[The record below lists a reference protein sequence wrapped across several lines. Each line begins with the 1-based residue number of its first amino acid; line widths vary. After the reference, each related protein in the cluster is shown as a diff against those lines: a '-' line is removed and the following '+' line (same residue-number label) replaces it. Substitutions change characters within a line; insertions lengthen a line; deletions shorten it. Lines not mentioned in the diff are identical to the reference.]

1 MNQKLKNITLMV
13 ILGVLVA
20 CSVILGVTKKTGSAT
35 IENAGM
41 FAIQDTARIDKI
53 TMRSD
58 GETMALQ
65 KVDGVWRL
73 NDQYKA
79 EQNIARVLL
88 AILKDAQVVRKV
100 PKSQAETLAGEVM
113 AKGVLVEISGEG
125 KLLGSFYAA
134 GNDNKTVSY
143 MMATEASQPMIV
155 NIPGYESYVAGIFEI
170 PQNDWRDRTILSANW
185 RTLQK
190 LDMQYRQ
197 FPEYDFTIEFKFN
210 FLSIDGIDL
219 LDTARMMD
227 YIEQFNFLQADRFL
241 DRGQNEKYD
250 SLLRTPETVSL
261 SISDINAANSRT
273 ILFYP
278 LLPDDAMML
287 GYVKE
292 DDQMALFQASRIQ
305 SWFAIREEFMAKEDG
320 E

>member
-1 MNQKLKNITLMV
+1 MV
-13 ILGVLVA
+13 ILGILVA
-20 CSVILGVTKKTGSAT
+20 CSVILGVTKKSGRAT

-53 TMRSD
+53 TMGS
-58 GETMALQ
+58 GGVSMLLQ
-65 KVDGVWRL
+65 KVDGVWQL

-79 EQNIARVLL
+79 EQNIVRVLL
-88 AILKDAQVVRKV
+88 AILKDVQVVRKV
-100 PKSQAETLAGEVM
+100 PKSQAKALAGEVM
-113 AKGVLVEISGEG
+113 TKGVLVEISGEG
-125 KLLGSFYAA
+125 KLLRSFYAA

-143 MMATEASQPMIV
+143 MMAAGASQPMIV

-170 PQNDWRDRTILSANW
+170 PQNDWRDRTILSTNW

-210 FLSIDGIDL
+210 FLSIDGIDR

-261 SISDINAANSRT
+261 SISDINAANSKT

-278 LLPDDAMML
+278 LIPDDPMML

-292 DDQMALFQASRIQ
+292 DDQMALFQANRIQ
-305 SWFAIREEFMAKEDG
+305 SWFAIREEFMAKGDG

>member
-1 MNQKLKNITLMV
+1 MNQKIKNITLMV
-13 ILGVLVA
+13 ILGVLVT
-20 CSVILGVTKKTGSAT
+20 CSVILGVTKKTGSTA

-41 FAIQDTARIDKI
+41 FSIQDTARIDKI
-53 TMRSD
+53 TMQSGD
-58 GETMALQ
+58 ETMVLQ
-65 KVDGVWRL
+65 KTGGTWQL
-73 NDQYKA
+73 NDRYKA
-79 EQNIARVLL
+79 EQNIVRVLL

-100 PKSQAETLAGEVM
+100 PKTQAEELAGEVK
-113 AKGVLVEISGEG
+113 AKGVLVEISGDG
-125 KLLGSFYAA
+125 KMLRSFYAA

-143 MMATEASQPMIV
+143 MMATGESQPMIV

-170 PQNDWRDRTILSANW
+170 PQNDWRDRTILTTNW

-197 FPEYDFTIEFKFN
+197 FPEYDFTIQFKFN
-210 FLSIDGIDL
+210 FLNVDGIDR

-273 ILFYP
+273 LLFYP
-278 LLPDDAMML
+278 LIPDDAMML

-292 DDQMALFQASRIQ
+292 DDQMVLFQAGRIQ
-305 SWFAIREEFMAKEDG
+305 SWFTIRDEFVANRDED
-320 E
+320 

>member
-1 MNQKLKNITLMV
+1 MNQKNKNIVLMV
-13 ILGVLVA
+13 ILGILVA
-20 CSVILGVTKKTGSAT
+20 FSMILGITNKSGTAT

-41 FAIQDTARIDKI
+41 FAVKDTANIDMI
-53 TMRSD
+53 TIKSAE
-58 GETMALQ
+58 ETIALQ
-65 KVDGVWRL
+65 KTDGIWQL
-73 NDQYKA
+73 NERYKA
-79 EQNIARVLL
+79 EQNIVRVLL

-100 PKSQAETLAGEVM
+100 SKTQASELAGEVM
-113 AKGVLVEISGEG
+113 DKGVLVEISGDG
-125 KLLGSFYAA
+125 KLQRSFYAA

-143 MMATEASQPMIV
+143 MMAAGESQPMIV

-170 PQNDWRDRTILSANW
+170 PQNDWRDRTILSTNW

-190 LDMQYRQ
+190 FDMQYRQ
-197 FPEYDFTIEFKFN
+197 FPEYDFTIQFKFN
-210 FLSIDGIDL
+210 FLNIDGISQ

-250 SLLRTPETVSL
+250 SLLRTPETVVL
-261 SISDINAANSRT
+261 TISDINASNSRT
-273 ILFYP
+273 LLFYP
-278 LLPDDAMML
+278 LIPDDAMML

-292 DDQMALFQASRIQ
+292 DDQMVLFQAGRIQ
-305 SWFAIREEFMAKEDG
+305 SWFAIRDEFVDNGDG